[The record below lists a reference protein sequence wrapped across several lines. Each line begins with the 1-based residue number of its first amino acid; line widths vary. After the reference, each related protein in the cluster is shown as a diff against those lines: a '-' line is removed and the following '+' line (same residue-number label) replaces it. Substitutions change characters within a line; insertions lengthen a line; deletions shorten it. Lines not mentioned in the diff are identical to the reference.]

1 MGGRSFWQR
10 SVTVML
16 LLAILAQVASVAITV
31 STENRNS
38 QKVKREFASQLIA
51 TDHATD
57 NAVESN
63 IAVPTVIA
71 RVGCIDSRACEPNEN
86 ASEILVG
93 ERGRAPR
100 FELSDKLAL
109 DGCTSASHRTLVNL
123 NVRLQI

>member
-10 SVTVML
+10 SVTVLL

-38 QKVKREFASQLIA
+38 QKVKREVASQLIA
-51 TDHATD
+51 SDH
-57 NAVESN
+57 AVESN